1 MIEGLFAPRRFLD
14 MVRDFIVFE
23 EDGGGQ
29 VIKKM
34 AGYHRFHAV
43 QVAIGETLRAASLKA
58 GGGGGDRR
66 IGVVWHTQ
74 GSGKSLTMV
83 FYAGRIIRELA
94 MENPT
99 VVVLTDRNDLDD
111 QLCSVPSRVAKSLLR
126 QTPVQAAK
134 SYPSTLSAQ
143 RRSGRRCL
151 YARFTSSSLRREAI
165 VTRLLSERRNIV
177 VIADEAHR
185 SQYDF
190 IERLSRGTCA
200 TRCRVASFI
209 GFTGTPIELP
219 GRKHARCVSVTTSA
233 STTFSAQ
240 SKTVLRYRSIT
251 RADSRRLRS
260 TSRATAYRPG
270 VRRSSQKAR
279 RSSVRRN
286 SRADG
291 HDSRPLSARRNV

>member
-1 MIEGLFAPRRFLD
+1 MRTQPSDRRFEQLQTYKAEIPSLFATNALVVISDGVEARVGTLTSGWEWFKPWRTVTGDANAASHLTEVQVMIEGLFAPRRFLD

-111 QLCSVPSRVAKSLLR
+111 QLFRTFSRCKELLR
-126 QTPVQAAK
+126 QTPVQAESRTHLRYLLSVEAGGVVF
-134 SYPSTLSAQ
+134 STIHKFFPEE
-143 RRSGRRCL
+143 RGDRHP
-151 YARFTSSSLRREAI
+151 T
-165 VTRLLSERRNIV
+165 LSERRNIV

-190 IERLSRGTCA
+190 IERLCA
-200 TRCRVASFI
+200 THARRTAACVVHRFHRHTYRA
-209 GFTGTPIELP
+209 P
-219 GRKHARCVSVTTSA
+219 GRKHARCVW
-233 STTFSAQ
+233 
-240 SKTVLRYRSIT
+240 
-251 RADSRRLRS
+251 
-260 TSRATAYRPG
+260 
-270 VRRSSQKAR
+270 
-279 RSSVRRN
+279 
-286 SRADG
+286 
-291 HDSRPLSARRNV
+291 